1 MSRRASHLGIG
12 LRLGGS
18 FAAMVALMFGCGVFA
33 LWEVHRLE
41 ERVHTL
47 DRLDE
52 SIIKILKADNAMARF
67 AESLRAAVA
76 ARDAELYRRAAMD
89 IERQS
94 EIATSAAITA
104 LRMSSGFVSSDS
116 AMSATFAYW
125 RRMLPAYIAHTSRL
139 VALRDWPAV
148 ARRQNGQLVEVS
160 TMFNE
165 FVVQIDAQAAA
176 QRKSTLDRIRQAE
189 RGATIALGNFTVFV
203 IFAAV
208 CLGFWVTRSI
218 AAPLAELNAAAG
230 ALASGNFAH
239 RVRVRGRDEIAVVG
253 NAFNMASS
261 RLSELYETVRRNE
274 AHFRSVFENAGDPIL
289 VLSPQGRI
297 LSATPSS
304 LPILGFAPEALCGR
318 PFEEFVHEDD
328 IARHRSVILAKPGT
342 EQNVRVDEFRWR
354 HPDGRWRNM
363 AAAVS
368 DRHGDPS
375 FSGLVLNIH
384 DITDRIAAERKVREL
399 NDDLERRVTLR
410 TSQLESAK
418 HLAEAANV
426 AKGQFLANMSHEI
439 RTPLNGIIG
448 MTVLLLDT
456 EGRADQRES
465 LAMLLRSAESLKE
478 LLNDILDLSKV
489 EAGRL
494 ELECLSFDLRNSV
507 DEWIQAVSPAA
518 HQKSLE
524 LIGDVAGNVPQTI
537 MGDPVR
543 LRQIVQNLIGNAL
556 KFTSQGEIVV
566 KVDAE
571 KQTDGHL
578 RLGFHI
584 SDTGI
589 GSPASK
595 LEAIFED
602 FVQADGS
609 TSRKYGGTGLGLSIS
624 RKLVQL
630 MGGRIWAESTEG
642 RGSTFHFQLNITSSK
657 EGDNGA
663 PLDGAEIA
671 IVSQNQTRAAVLRR
685 LLSER
690 GAVLS
695 FPENVAS
702 LKAGRAGDRKRILI
716 LDEPIEP
723 ERAKTFVVD
732 WRALPEAL
740 AVVVLHTPGRDCR
753 KLYPKTVRLV
763 SKPFRQSDLLSI
775 LKTLAGEPSQPAENK
790 FDDRLVAAPLAL
802 SLKVLLAED
811 NLVNQRVASRM
822 IEKYGCHIRLA
833 NNGREAVELYKNEPF
848 DLIFMDMQMPEVDGL
863 AATAAI
869 RLAEQGSCVRI
880 PIVALTANAMSGDR
894 QVCLDAGMD
903 YYLSK
908 PIERDKL
915 ADLLRQIAGRI
926 TDLSQMS
933 VGLGHNSEA
942 ISEEK
947 AVKLGADKGS

>member
-1 MSRRASHLGIG
+1 MCRISGRASHLGIG

-41 ERVHTL
+41 QRVHTL

-52 SIIKILKADNAMARF
+52 STIKILKADNAMAHF

-76 ARDAELYRRAAMD
+76 ARDAELYRRASVD

-104 LRMSSGFVSSDS
+104 LGMTSGLVSNDS
-116 AMSATFAYW
+116 AMSATFTYW
-125 RRMLPAYIAHTSRL
+125 RRMLPAYLAHTSRL

-148 ARRQNGQLVEVS
+148 DRRHNGQLVEVS

-165 FVVQIDAQAAA
+165 FVLEIDAQATAE
-176 QRKSTLDRIRQAE
+176 RKSTLNHIRQAE
-189 RGATIALGNFTVFV
+189 RGATVALGNFTVFV

-208 CLGFWVTRSI
+208 CLGFLVTRSI
-218 AAPLAELNAAAG
+218 AVPLAELNAAAG
-230 ALASGNFAH
+230 ALASGDFAH
-239 RVRVRGRDEIAVVG
+239 RVRVSGRDEIAAVG

-289 VLSPQGRI
+289 VVSPEGRI

-304 LPILGFAPEALCGR
+304 LPILGFAPEELCGR
-318 PFEEFVHEDD
+318 PVQEFVHEED
-328 IARHRSVILAKPGT
+328 IGRDRSVILAKPGT
-342 EQNVRVDEFRWR
+342 EQNVSVDEFRWR
-354 HPDGRWRNM
+354 HPDGRWRIM

-368 DRHGDPS
+368 DRRADPS
-375 FSGLVLNIH
+375 LRGLVLNIH
-384 DITDRIAAERKVREL
+384 DITDRIATEKKVREL

-410 TSQLESAK
+410 TAELESAK
-418 HLAEAANV
+418 HLAETANI

-456 EGRADQRES
+456 ERRADQRES
-465 LAMLLRSAESLKE
+465 LAMLLRSAESLKG

-494 ELECLSFDLRNSV
+494 ELDCLAFDLRNSV

-518 HQKSLE
+518 HQKALE
-524 LIGDVAGNVPQTI
+524 LIGDVAGNVPQSVIT
-537 MGDPVR
+537 DPVR

-556 KFTSQGEIVV
+556 KFTSQGEVVV

-571 KQTDGHL
+571 TQTDGHL
-578 RLGFHI
+578 RLLFHI

-589 GSPASK
+589 GIPAGK

-642 RGSTFHFQLNITSSK
+642 QGSTFHFYVDIASSMPA
-657 EGDNGA
+657 DHGA
-663 PLDGAEIA
+663 RLETADIA
-671 IVSQNQTRAAVLRR
+671 IVSQNRTRASVLRR
-685 LLSER
+685 LLSQA
-690 GAVLS
+690 GAGVT
-695 FPENVAS
+695 FADNVAS
-702 LKAGRAGDRKRILI
+702 LDLGRTGGRKRILI
-716 LDEPIEP
+716 LDEPIEL
-723 ERAKTFVVD
+723 EHAEKFAAE
-732 WRALPEAL
+732 WRDLPEDL
-740 AVVVLHTPGRDCR
+740 AVLVLHTPLRDCR
-753 KLYPKTVRLV
+753 KIYPKRARFA
-763 SKPFRQSDLLSI
+763 SKPFRESDLLAI
-775 LKTLAGEPSQPAENK
+775 LESLAGAPHKLVENE
-790 FDDRLVAAPLAL
+790 AAGQLATAPPKL
-802 SLKVLLAED
+802 GLKVLLAED

-822 IEKYGCHIRLA
+822 IEKCGCQVRLA
-833 NNGREAVELYKNEPF
+833 NNGREAIELNAKEAF

-863 AATAAI
+863 AATEAI
-869 RLAEQGSCVRI
+869 RLAERGSPVHI

-894 QVCLDAGMD
+894 QICLDAGMD
-903 YYLSK
+903 HYLSK
-908 PIERDKL
+908 PIEVDKL
-915 ADLLRQIAGRI
+915 MELLRQIAGQRS
-926 TDLSQMS
+926 DLRNISA
-933 VGLGHNSEA
+933 GLCQSSES
-942 ISEEK
+942 ISKEIER
-947 AVKLGADKGS
+947 SI